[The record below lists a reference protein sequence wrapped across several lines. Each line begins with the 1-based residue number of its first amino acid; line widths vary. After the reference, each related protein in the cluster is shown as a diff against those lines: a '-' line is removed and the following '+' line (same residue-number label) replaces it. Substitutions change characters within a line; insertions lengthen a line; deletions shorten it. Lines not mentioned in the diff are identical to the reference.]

1 MIIGERMAS
10 PAPGIPIDNGE
21 LVVWAIHAGHRTTGY
36 ET

>member
-1 MIIGERMAS
+1 MIIDERMAS

-21 LVVWAIHAGHRTTGY
+21 LVVWAIHVGHRSTGY